1 MPIKLNFP
9 LANPPQFGSASRIL
23 SLGLF
28 ALSLSLASCGKK
40 EGGKLGAEQE
50 KDASAEAAAPLEL
63 TEKVAAEESSP
74 LPDTVTF
81 NTHIQPVL
89 SEKCYHCHGP
99 DSGTRQPKKAPLR
112 LDIEEFAFENR
123 ENGKPVIIKGKP
135 ADSYLVELIHSDD
148 PEVVMPPPE
157 SHHSMSA
164 REIALIEKWFI
175 F

>member
-135 ADSYLVELIHSDD
+135 ADSYSGGVN
-148 PEVVMPPPE
+148 PF
-157 SHHSMSA
+157 
-164 REIALIEKWFI
+164 R
-175 F
+175 

>member
-1 MPIKLNFP
+1 M
-9 LANPPQFGSASRIL
+9 
-23 SLGLF
+23 
-28 ALSLSLASCGKK
+28 
-40 EGGKLGAEQE
+40 
-50 KDASAEAAAPLEL
+50 
-63 TEKVAAEESSP
+63 
-74 LPDTVTF
+74 
-81 NTHIQPVL
+81 L

-164 REIALIEKWFI
+164 REIALIEKWIEQGAEYQQHWSFI
-175 F
+175 KPEKLPVPLQSAVIASECHFIVLLVNAAVTEAANVDAAL

>member
-9 LANPPQFGSASRIL
+9 LANAPQFGSASRIL

-28 ALSLSLASCGKK
+28 AVSLSLASCSKK
-40 EGGKLGAEQE
+40 EGADLDSELPT
-50 KDASAEAAAPLEL
+50 EAADSPEPV
-63 TEKVAAEESSP
+63 EKVAAEESSP

-123 ENGKPVIIKGKP
+123 ENGKPVKIGRAHVGTP
-135 ADSYLVELIHSDD
+135 VT
-148 PEVVMPPPE
+148 
-157 SHHSMSA
+157 
-164 REIALIEKWFI
+164 
-175 F
+175 